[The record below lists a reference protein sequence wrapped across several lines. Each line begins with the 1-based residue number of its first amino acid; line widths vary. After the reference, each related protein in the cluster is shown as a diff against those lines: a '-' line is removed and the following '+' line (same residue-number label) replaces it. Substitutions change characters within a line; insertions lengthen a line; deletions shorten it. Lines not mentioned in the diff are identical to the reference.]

1 MRPRVPSPRP
11 SRRARNKKAVDFII
25 VLPRGSALS
34 KAFAQQTKKN
44 EDMCLVFFTLS
55 GSALSKAFAQ
65 QTKKNEDMCLVFF
78 TLRGRKFPHGNFRT
92 TRVLRSQNTTCLRN
106 KVSQTSQ
113 IPSCDALAGGDF
125 SFIWCF
131 YFMMS
136 LSCAAFATRP
146 DSARSAM
153 RFGNTIRPLNRSDR
167 FQTRSTCSAE
177 PITMQA
183 TTIAA

>member
-1 MRPRVPSPRP
+1 MRPRAPSPRP
-11 SRRARNKKAVDFII
+11 SRRARNKKSSRLYYCAAARQRAFKSVCTANEKKRGH
-25 VLPRGSALS
+25 VPR
-34 KAFAQQTKKN
+34 
-44 EDMCLVFFTLS
+44 
-55 GSALSKAFAQ
+55 
-65 QTKKNEDMCLVFF
+65 FF

-92 TRVLRSQNTTCLRN
+92 TRVLRTQNTTCLRN
-106 KVSQTSQ
+106 KVSPTSQ
-113 IPSCDALAGGDF
+113 IPSCDALAGGGF

-136 LSCAAFATRP
+136 LSCAAFATMPERAS
-146 DSARSAM
+146 SAI

-177 PITMQA
+177 PMTMQT

>member
-1 MRPRVPSPRP
+1 MSAPRGALCAKPLTYIRRSIRRPFPT
-11 SRRARNKKAVDFII
+11 
-25 VLPRGSALS
+25 PRGSAH
-34 KAFAQQTKKN
+34 KTMFAMQTHKPVGLYPQKYSMRATG
-44 EDMCLVFFTLS
+44 DMRLGFH
-55 GSALSKAFAQ
+55 
-65 QTKKNEDMCLVFF
+65 

>member
-1 MRPRVPSPRP
+1 MRPRAPSPRP
-11 SRRARNKKAVDFII
+11 SRRARNKKSGRLYCCAAARQRAFKSVCTANEKKRGH
-25 VLPRGSALS
+25 VPR
-34 KAFAQQTKKN
+34 
-44 EDMCLVFFTLS
+44 
-55 GSALSKAFAQ
+55 
-65 QTKKNEDMCLVFF
+65 FF
-78 TLRGRKFPHGNFRT
+78 TLRGRKLPHGNFRT
-92 TRVLRSQNTTCLRN
+92 TRVLRSQNTTYLRN

-146 DSARSAM
+146 DSARSAI

-177 PITMQA
+177 PMTMQT

>member
-11 SRRARNKKAVDFII
+11 SRRARNRKAVDFIFM
-25 VLPRGSALS
+25 L
-34 KAFAQQTKKN
+34 
-44 EDMCLVFFTLS
+44 LS
-55 GSALSKAFAQ
+55 GSAHEIEIAQ
-65 QTKKNEDMCLVFF
+65 RFHKNRGVYLGFYA
-78 TLRGRKFPHGNFRT
+78 LRGRKFPHGNFRT

-113 IPSCDALAGGDF
+113 IPSCDTLAGGDF
-125 SFIWCF
+125 SFLWCF

-136 LSCAAFATRP
+136 LSCAALATMPERA
-146 DSARSAM
+146 SSAM

-177 PITMQA
+177 PMTMQT

>member
-25 VLPRGSALS
+25 VLPR
-34 KAFAQQTKKN
+34 
-44 EDMCLVFFTLS
+44 

>member
-11 SRRARNKKAVDFII
+11 SRRARTRKAVDFII

-34 KAFAQQTKKN
+34 KAFAQQTQKKN
-44 EDMCLVFFTLS
+44 GDLCLVFFITNGGVYL
-55 GSALSKAFAQ
+55 GFY
-65 QTKKNEDMCLVFF
+65 

-92 TRVLRSQNTTCLRN
+92 TRVLPSQNTTCLRN
-106 KVSQTSQ
+106 EVSQTSQ

-136 LSCAAFATRP
+136 LSCAALATMPERA
-146 DSARSAM
+146 SSAM

-177 PITMQA
+177 PMTMQI

>member
-1 MRPRVPSPRP
+1 MRPRAPSPRP
-11 SRRARNKKAVDFII
+11 SRRSRNKKAVAFII

-34 KAFAQQTKKN
+34 KAFAQQT
-44 EDMCLVFFTLS
+44 
-55 GSALSKAFAQ
+55 Q
-65 QTKKNEDMCLVFF
+65 KKNEDMCLVFF
-78 TLRGRKFPHGNFRT
+78 TLRGRKLPHGNFRM
-92 TRVLRSQNTTCLRN
+92 TRILRSQNTTCRRN

-146 DSARSAM
+146 DSARSAI

-177 PITMQA
+177 PMTMQT

>member
-1 MRPRVPSPRP
+1 MRPRAPNPRP

-34 KAFAQQTKKN
+34 KAFAQQTKKTGT
-44 EDMCLVFFTLS
+44 CASFFFTL
-55 GSALSKAFAQ
+55 K
-65 QTKKNEDMCLVFF
+65 
-78 TLRGRKFPHGNFRT
+78 GRKFPHGNFRT
-92 TRVLRSQNTTCLRN
+92 TRVLRTQNTTCLRN

-136 LSCAAFATRP
+136 LSCAALATMPERA
-146 DSARSAM
+146 SSAM

-177 PITMQA
+177 PMTMQT

>member
-11 SRRARNKKAVDFII
+11 SRRTRNRKAVDFIFML
-25 VLPRGSALS
+25 LPGSAHEIEI
-34 KAFAQQTKKN
+34 AQRFHEPVGLYPQKYSMRATGGVY
-44 EDMCLVFFTLS
+44 LGFY
-55 GSALSKAFAQ
+55 
-65 QTKKNEDMCLVFF
+65 

-92 TRVLRSQNTTCLRN
+92 TRVLPSQNTTYLRN
-106 KVSQTSQ
+106 KVSQISQ

-136 LSCAAFATRP
+136 LSCAALATMPERA
-146 DSARSAM
+146 SSAM

-177 PITMQA
+177 PMTMQT

>member
-1 MRPRVPSPRP
+1 MRPRAPSPRP
-11 SRRARNKKAVDFII
+11 SRRARNKKSGRLYYCAAA
-25 VLPRGSALS
+25 RQR
-34 KAFAQQTKKN
+34 AFKSVCTVNEKN
-44 EDMCLVFFTLS
+44 
-55 GSALSKAFAQ
+55 G
-65 QTKKNEDMCLVFF
+65 DMCLVFF

-92 TRVLRSQNTTCLRN
+92 TRVLRTQNTTCRRN
-106 KVSQTSQ
+106 EVSQTSQ

-146 DSARSAM
+146 DSARSAI

-177 PITMQA
+177 PMTMQT

>member
-1 MRPRVPSPRP
+1 MLAFEQCPIERKTSDFRPLDVQNRRHSASAGCRLFCCPILF
-11 SRRARNKKAVDFII
+11 SRCRLCSFLK
-25 VLPRGSALS
+25 LLS
-34 KAFAQQTKKN
+34 YRHTP
-44 EDMCLVFFTLS
+44 MCLVFFTL
-55 GSALSKAFAQ
+55 K
-65 QTKKNEDMCLVFF
+65 
-78 TLRGRKFPHGNFRT
+78 GRKFPHGNFRT
-92 TRVLRSQNTTCLRN
+92 TRVLRSQNTTCRRN

-146 DSARSAM
+146 DSARSAI

-177 PITMQA
+177 PMTMQT

>member
-1 MRPRVPSPRP
+1 MRPRAPSPRP
-11 SRRARNKKAVDFII
+11 SRRARNKKAVAFII

-34 KAFAQQTKKN
+34 KAFAQQT
-44 EDMCLVFFTLS
+44 
-55 GSALSKAFAQ
+55 Q
-65 QTKKNEDMCLVFF
+65 KKNEDMCLVFF
-78 TLRGRKFPHGNFRT
+78 TLRGRKLPHGNFRM
-92 TRVLRSQNTTCLRN
+92 TRILRSQNTTCRRN

-136 LSCAAFATRP
+136 LSCAALATMPERA
-146 DSARSAM
+146 SSAM

-177 PITMQA
+177 PMTMQT